1 MAHFVGRLTAL
12 KVARVKRPGM
22 YADRAG
28 LYLQVTGN
36 GETSIAKSWIFRFTL
51 RGRSREMGA
60 ARTQAALDAAS
71 SLTFKECAAQYIDAH
86 RASWRNAK
94 HAAQWSATIKTY
106 AEPIVGLA
114 PIQPVDTTLVM
125 KIVEPLWSTRPSD
138 PTQELA
144 AIYQC
149 QAEASISTP
158 SFLSSPVPSRKHALR
173 S

>member
-1 MAHFVGRLTAL
+1 
-12 KVARVKRPGM
+12 M

-36 GETSIAKSWIFRFTL
+36 GETSIAKSWILSLHIARPVA
-51 RGRSREMGA
+51 GDGSRA
-60 ARTQAALDAAS
+60 DQAALDAAS
-71 SLTFKECAAQYIDAH
+71 SLTFKECAAHYIDAH

-94 HAAQWSATIKTY
+94 HAAQCSATIKTY
-106 AEPIVGLA
+106 AEPIVGVA
-114 PIQPVDTTLVM
+114 PIQAVDTTLVM

-158 SFLSSPVPSRKHALR
+158 SFLSSPVPSRKRALR